1 MHVHPKQ
8 EERFEVI
15 AGKMEFR
22 MGLKKI
28 EAGPGDIVTVPKGK
42 AHKFANAG
50 DTTAVVRVT
59 VTPRSRWS
67 ACSRPQSRLPTR
79 AATPQAGCPSRST
92 WRSSSP
98 LSRRGP
104 RSG

>member
-28 EAGPGDIVTVPKGK
+28 EAGPGDVVTVPMGK
-42 AHKFANAG
+42 AHKFADAG
-50 DTTAVVRVT
+50 ETTAVVRAT
-59 VTPRSRWS
+59 VTPALEMERS
-67 ACSRPQSRLPTR
+67 SRPPPLTPTR
-79 AATPQAGCPSRST
+79 AASPPAGCPSRST
-92 WRSSSP
+92 SRSS
-98 LSRRGP
+98 
-104 RSG
+104 